1 MGQGDRADAGDCMG
15 FGFGQRRGGQLPV
28 EITSFVGR
36 VEELALLRDALG
48 RARLITLVGP
58 GGVGKS
64 RTALRAAGASA
75 ARFADGVRLVELS
88 ALHDPELVPATLAGV
103 LELPEQ
109 PGMSTLDA
117 VVEHLRDRRTLLVLD
132 TCEHLVDACAMLCDI
147 LLREAPGL
155 SVLATSRQP
164 LDVPGEHC
172 VPIAPLRR
180 EDAADLF
187 TQRAAAVMGGTPLG
201 EHPRTSAATNPLD
214 PTAHIL
220 ALVDRLDGIPLALE
234 LAAVRLRA
242 VPLAE
247 LAARL
252 DQRFEILTGGRRTAL
267 TRHQTLR
274 TAIDW
279 SYDLCTPPE
288 RLLWARL
295 SVFAGSFELSAAELV
310 CGDQELSHSEVVE
323 ALIGLV
329 DKSVVQRIGD
339 DGGRYRLLDTIRE
352 YGAGRLTGADELAV
366 RERHFTHYE
375 RLAARFWDEFL
386 SPAQVGLHRAVRE
399 NVADVRAALEYG
411 CATDGR
417 EALALW
423 TATRLGPYWRA
434 AGTLSEGRHWI
445 EKGLARTP
453 QDCPER
459 AWGLLMTGI
468 FGVWGAD
475 LETAF
480 ERFPQAYDVGRRVGE
495 ERVVLSAEGYLG
507 AMTAFG
513 GAVEQGLAEVEAA
526 RLRIL
531 DSGDGLAIGVIHYE
545 AALLRAVFGDTE
557 GALALCETGL
567 AYLEGRGER
576 QLYASTV
583 AAQGMILTLAG
594 AHEEGAES
602 FRLGLEAAGEIG
614 EVLVAGLACLGL
626 AWHAARHQRHV
637 RACWLMGYA
646 ENARRLGG
654 DPVALLPRLLEEQES
669 VQKAVQAALGAELF
683 ERWRETGARLSGRE
697 VLEAVRA
704 DTDVPLEKPST
715 PVQAKAVRAVAD
727 PRPRSVDALTRRE
740 REVASLVAQ
749 GLSNREIAERLV
761 ISKRTV
767 DAHVEHILAKLGITS
782 RTEIPATAGL

>member
-1 MGQGDRADAGDCMG
+1 MG

-28 EITSFVGR
+28 ELTSFVGR
-36 VEELALLRDALG
+36 SEELALLRDALG
-48 RARLITLVGP
+48 RARLVTLVGP

-64 RTALRAAGASA
+64 RTALRAAGVSA

-88 ALHDPELVPATLAGV
+88 ALRDPELVPATLAGV

-109 PGMSTLDA
+109 PGMSPLDA
-117 VVEHLRDRRTLLVLD
+117 VVEHLRDRRILLVLD

-147 LLREAPGL
+147 LLREAPSL

-164 LDVPGEHC
+164 LDVPGEYC
-172 VPIAPLRR
+172 VPITPLSRQ
-180 EDAADLF
+180 DAVDLF
-187 TQRAAAVMGGTPLG
+187 VQRAAAVNGGVLLDEG
-201 EHPRTSAATNPLD
+201 DRERT
-214 PTAHIL
+214 L
-220 ALVDRLDGIPLALE
+220 ALVDRLDGMPLALE

-247 LAARL
+247 LVARL
-252 DQRFEILTGGRRTAL
+252 DQRFEVLTGGRRTSL

-279 SYDLCTPPE
+279 SYDLCTPHE

-295 SVFAGSFELSAAELV
+295 SVFAGSFELTSAEQV
-310 CGDQELSHSEVVE
+310 CGDGELSPGEVVE

-329 DKSVVQRIGD
+329 DKSVVQRIGE

-352 YGAGRLTGADELAV
+352 YGAGRLTAADQQAV
-366 RERHFTHYE
+366 EQRHFAHYE
-375 RLAARFWDEFL
+375 RLVGRFWDEFL
-386 SPAQVGLHRAVRE
+386 SPAQVALHRAVRE
-399 NVADVRAALEYG
+399 NIADVRAALEYG
-411 CATDGR
+411 CAAEGR
-417 EALALW
+417 GVEALWLA
-423 TATRLGPYWRA
+423 ARLGPYWRA
-434 AGTLSEGRHWI
+434 AGTLSEGHHWI
-445 EKGLARTP
+445 DKGLGLTP

-468 FGVWGAD
+468 FGVWAGD
-475 LETAF
+475 LETSLD
-480 ERFPQAYDVGRRVGE
+480 RFPQAYDVARRCGA

-513 GAVEQGLAEVEAA
+513 GAVEQGLAEVEVA
-526 RLRIL
+526 RRRIL

-545 AALLRAVFGDTE
+545 AALLRAVFGDTK
-557 GALALCETGL
+557 GALELCETGMT
-567 AYLEGRGER
+567 YLDGRGER

-583 AAQGMILTLAG
+583 ATKGLILHLAG
-594 AHEEGAES
+594 EHAEAVEC
-602 FRLGLEAAGEIG
+602 FRLGLDAAAEIG
-614 EVLVAGLACLGL
+614 EILVAALTCLGL
-626 AWHAARHQRHV
+626 SWHAEQNQRHV

-646 ENARRLGG
+646 EHARRLGG
-654 DPVALLPRLLEEQES
+654 DPVTLLPRLLEEQEA
-669 VQKAVQAALGAELF
+669 VQKSVRAALGSEAF
-683 ERWRETGARLSGRE
+683 ERWREIGARMSGRE

-704 DTDVPLEKPST
+704 DADVPVPADAPADRRT
-715 PVQAKAVRAVAD
+715 PPTRHTPD
-727 PRPRSVDALTRRE
+727 GHRSLDALTRRE
-740 REVASLVAQ
+740 REVAALVAQ

-782 RTEIPATAGL
+782 RTEIPTTVGP